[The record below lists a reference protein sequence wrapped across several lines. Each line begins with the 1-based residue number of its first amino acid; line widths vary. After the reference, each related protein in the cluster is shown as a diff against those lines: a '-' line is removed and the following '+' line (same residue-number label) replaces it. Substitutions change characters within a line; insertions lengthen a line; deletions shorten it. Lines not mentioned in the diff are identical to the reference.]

1 MASRLAVF
9 RRGLQDHEI
18 EGIEEE
24 IELAIEIEDIRDEL
38 NILKTVLNDQEGI
51 VGDMDQALKNLSG
64 GRVTP
69 VNTKTRHHLMA
80 WVLQM
85 EKTAGKTHSAVSRVL
100 FMLRLGYSL
109 YSHWV
114 M

>member
-1 MASRLAVF
+1 MASRLAIF
-9 RRGLQDHEI
+9 RKGLQDHEI

-38 NILKTVLNDQEGI
+38 NILKTVLADQETI
-51 VGDMDQALKNLSG
+51 VGDIDKALVTLSG
-64 GRVTP
+64 GRATP

-85 EKTAGKTHSAVSRVL
+85 EKTAGKTHTAVRVTRSGP
-100 FMLRLGYSL
+100 FR
-109 YSHWV
+109 V
-114 M
+114 A

>member
-1 MASRLAVF
+1 MASRLAIF

-38 NILKTVLNDQEGI
+38 NILKTVLTDQESIIGA
-51 VGDMDQALKNLSG
+51 VDKALGTMSG
-64 GRVTP
+64 GRATP
-69 VNTKTRHHLMA
+69 VDTKTRHHLMA

-85 EKTAGKTHSAVSRVL
+85 EKTAGKTHSAVRVP
-100 FMLRLGYSL
+100 MPP
-109 YSHWV
+109 
-114 M
+114 